1 MTAGPDETLAR
12 EPETKVKICGL
23 TNLDDAQAAAEM
35 GAWAVGMIFYEG
47 SPRRCSPEQGQVI
60 AAALRR
66 RVELCGVFVNAPL
79 DQIVQLS
86 ETLGLTMVQLH
97 GDEGPSFCEE
107 VRRRSGVRVIKAKQ
121 VSVPA
126 EVRDL
131 ERFHVDF
138 HLVDAHARAVARA
151 GMRGGTGETFDW
163 SLLDARRSKLP
174 LILSGGIDAGN
185 AVAAIDAVHP
195 YAIDSASGTEAAPGH
210 KDLAKMAALFAAVR
224 GAAQDPPG
232 AARAGIGQPA

>member
-1 MTAGPDETLAR
+1 VA
-12 EPETKVKICGL
+12 
-23 TNLDDAQAAAEM
+23 DAEAAADL

-47 SPRRCSPEQGQVI
+47 SPRQCSVEEALQI
-60 AAALRR
+60 SAALRR

-79 DQIVQLS
+79 DEIVRHS
-86 ETLGLTMVQLH
+86 EELGLTMVQLH

-107 VRRRSGVRVIKAKQ
+107 VRRRTGARVIKAKQ

-138 HLVDAHARAVARA
+138 HLLDAHAKAVGRA

-163 SLLDARRSKLP
+163 SLLEARRAKVP
-174 LILSGGIDAGN
+174 LILSGGIQADN
-185 AVAAIDAVHP
+185 AAAAIAAAHP
-195 YAIDSASGTEAAPGH
+195 YALDSASGTESSPGH
-210 KDLAKMAALFAAVR
+210 KDHARMAALFAAVR
-224 GAAQDPPG
+224 AADAPPEE
-232 AARAGIGQPA
+232 AEPTEIAPPPAVAVPPS